1 MKVGFSLQQAVAFT
15 TRVLP
20 ANRSQLLVV
29 EKRLK
34 SGRSF
39 SVAVKPFVSVDLQA
53 QLLLAERHGNLGETL
68 DEIGSFLT
76 AQQRQRQ
83 KLIALLQ
90 YPLLLLLMLA
100 GLMVALKIFVF
111 PEIKSWQSTTAR
123 GWWQLIPWRL
133 IVSLLVTI
141 IGVVA
146 TCELRRWRKADANGR
161 AVRLCRLPAV
171 GKMFRLYYSY
181 YLISNLAVML
191 NHGLSLNECCQV
203 AAQLDQRSLLS
214 WWGRRISQ
222 IGSNGGNIIAE
233 VHHCRYLPR
242 ELSLFFERG
251 LPATQLAGELSAYHE
266 LLFQQLLAATERLLV
281 FVQPL
286 LFILVAVLIVGMYL
300 SILLPIYH
308 SLQGVY

>member
-20 ANRSQLLVV
+20 TSRSQLLAV

-111 PEIKSWQSTTAR
+111 PEIKSW
-123 GWWQLIPWRL
+123 
-133 IVSLLVTI
+133 
-141 IGVVA
+141 
-146 TCELRRWRKADANGR
+146 
-161 AVRLCRLPAV
+161 
-171 GKMFRLYYSY
+171 
-181 YLISNLAVML
+181 
-191 NHGLSLNECCQV
+191 
-203 AAQLDQRSLLS
+203 
-214 WWGRRISQ
+214 
-222 IGSNGGNIIAE
+222 
-233 VHHCRYLPR
+233 
-242 ELSLFFERG
+242 
-251 LPATQLAGELSAYHE
+251 
-266 LLFQQLLAATERLLV
+266 
-281 FVQPL
+281 
-286 LFILVAVLIVGMYL
+286 
-300 SILLPIYH
+300 
-308 SLQGVY
+308 